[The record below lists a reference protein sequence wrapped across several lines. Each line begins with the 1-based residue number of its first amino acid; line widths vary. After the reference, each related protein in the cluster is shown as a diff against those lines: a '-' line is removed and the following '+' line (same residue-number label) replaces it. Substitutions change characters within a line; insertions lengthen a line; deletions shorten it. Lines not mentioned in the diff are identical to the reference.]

1 MLSRFRLAGLA
12 PASYLVSRRR
22 IVKPIRY
29 AYYIRGYARNPR
41 SYASYAGYAS
51 KMPTGIRAQEQAYP
65 RP

>member
-41 SYASYAGYAS
+41 SYASYAGYVL
-51 KMPTGIRAQEQAYP
+51 
-65 RP
+65 